1 MVAALAG
8 GVLRLG
14 GPLPL
19 AGCTGVVVP
28 VERPVPA
35 TGYVPH
41 AHARAGLPRIAVA
54 RENHSV

>member
-19 AGCTGVVVP
+19 AGCTAWWFRLSGRSLRP
-28 VERPVPA
+28 ATCLTLTPVP
-35 TGYVPH
+35 GY
-41 AHARAGLPRIAVA
+41 RELP
-54 RENHSV
+54 